1 MNNLKN
7 STLVLILVLVWNV
20 NFGQSKQPNII
31 FIMSDDHT
39 SQAIGAYGGR
49 LAKLNP
55 TPNIDQLASE
65 GILFKNAFCT
75 NAICTPSRAKIISG
89 QYSQTNGVLDLD
101 IPLDEKNS
109 ICLLK

>member
-49 LAKLNP
+49 LVN
-55 TPNIDQLASE
+55 
-65 GILFKNAFCT
+65 
-75 NAICTPSRAKIISG
+75 
-89 QYSQTNGVLDLD
+89 
-101 IPLDEKNS
+101 
-109 ICLLK
+109 